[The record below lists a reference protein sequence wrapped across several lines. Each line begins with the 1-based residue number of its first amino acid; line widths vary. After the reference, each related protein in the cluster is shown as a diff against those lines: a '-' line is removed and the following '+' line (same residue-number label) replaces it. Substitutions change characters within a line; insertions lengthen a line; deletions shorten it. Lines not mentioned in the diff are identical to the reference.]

1 MEHND
6 IVVGTDGGAGGA
18 WAVRWAASQAARTGA
33 RLRVVSVHHRQPGTP
48 TGPDVSGRERAW
60 AVVTAAVADARGGRP
75 TLDVRGSALPG
86 APGDVL
92 LAETRSAA
100 LLVVGSQGRGA
111 LASAL
116 LGSVGVHVATY
127 ATGPVVVVRGRA
139 DTAIGTVVAGI
150 ADPASAERVLAAGFE
165 EAHRRGC
172 ALVAVHAPTPP
183 RTPAEAPSAGL
194 GTLVRA
200 DVSETVTRL
209 RTLFPTVPVE
219 VELTTGNPADVLVAA
234 SRSAQLVVLDAGSA
248 PSLDPVNHHLLLRAD
263 CPVLLLRDTL

>member
-1 MEHND
+1 
-6 IVVGTDGGAGGA
+6 
-18 WAVRWAASQAARTGA
+18 
-33 RLRVVSVHHRQPGTP
+33 
-48 TGPDVSGRERAW
+48 
-60 AVVTAAVADARGGRP
+60 AVADARGGQP

-92 LAETRSAA
+92 LAEARSAA

-111 LASAL
+111 LAAAL

-127 ATGPVVVVRGRA
+127 ATGPIVVVRGRA

-150 ADPASAERVLAAGFE
+150 ADPATAERVLTAGFE

-172 ALVAVHAPTPP
+172 ALVAIHAPTPP
-183 RTPAEAPSAGL
+183 PTEASPSGL
-194 GTLVRA
+194 GTLVRS
-200 DVSETVTRL
+200 DVTETVTHL
-209 RTLFPTVPVE
+209 RTLFPTVPAE
-219 VELTTGNPADVLVAA
+219 IEPTTGNPADVLVAA

>member
-6 IVVGTDGGAGGA
+6 IVVGTDGGAGGT

-33 RLRVVSVHHRQPGTP
+33 RLRVVSVHHRLPGTP
-48 TGPDVSGRERAW
+48 AGSDVSGRERAW
-60 AVVTAAVADARGGRP
+60 AVVTTAVADARGGRP
-75 TLDVRGSALPG
+75 ALDVRGTALPG

-92 LAETRSAA
+92 LAEARTAA
-100 LLVVGSQGRGA
+100 MLVVGSQGRGA

-116 LGSVGVHVATY
+116 LGSVGVHVATH
-127 ATGPVVVVRGRA
+127 ATGPVAVVRGRA

-172 ALVAVHAPTPP
+172 ALVAVRALTP
-183 RTPAEAPSAGL
+183 TPAEAPSAGL

-219 VELTTGNPADVLVAA
+219 VELTTGSPADVLVAA
-234 SRSAQLVVLDAGSA
+234 SRSAQLVVLDAGSG